1 MGVPMPYG
9 YPFLRG
15 MKNHNENFFS
25 LFCLY
30 WIPHANWDASESAK
44 LLHGFNFVISLDF
57 YNNFNLSI
65 SFFRYKWHY
74 CTFCGERSA
83 QISRHIRKFCH
94 KAKGTKIWAELL
106 KLEDLN
112 DKKNGAKTDK
122 AYKDALTKLKNKGDH
137 ENNCKGNIS
146 LSTNIHHTITH
157 QF

>member
-1 MGVPMPYG
+1 MY
-9 YPFLRG
+9 YIFLVQEYQ
-15 MKNHNENFFS
+15 N
-25 LFCLY
+25 
-30 WIPHANWDASESAK
+30 I
-44 LLHGFNFVISLDF
+44 
-57 YNNFNLSI
+57 
-65 SFFRYKWHY
+65 
-74 CTFCGERSA
+74 
-83 QISRHIRKFCH
+83 QHIRKFCH

-112 DKKNGAKTDK
+112 EKKNGAKTDK